1 MENRTRS
8 GEDMMRVKSKDRLIA
23 PLFWVLLALFLKAC
37 AGAPTTQDLVVTEYL
52 LEKAGFQKLVVNDTT
67 PKRQALME
75 NIPRGVISTYQRD
88 GVTYH
93 AYTDE
98 AAQRLYIGDETA
110 FQNYLVMSKGRKLC
124 ERVVGPDSAQ
134 FWSCYDEFQK
144 SGGR

>member
-1 MENRTRS
+1 MT
-8 GEDMMRVKSKDRLIA
+8 VWSKDRLIA
-23 PLFWVLLALFLKAC
+23 ALFLVLLALLLNAC
-37 AGAPTTQDLVVTEYL
+37 AGAPTTQDLVVTEYF
-52 LEKAGFQKLVVNDTT
+52 LEKAGFQKLAVNETT
-67 PKRQALME
+67 PKRQALLN

-98 AAQRLYIGDETA
+98 KAQRLYIGDENA
-110 FQNYLVMSKGRKLC
+110 YQNYLGMTKGRKLC